1 MKGFIAFIVAFILG
15 WILLPISFIYSMLVN
30 IRNLNQFF
38 LNNAITLDIL
48 GNVNGE
54 LIERFVTKEKNTLFG
69 TRGVTISASLG
80 QLEYLKKLNKKGLF
94 LSKLLDLCFNQ
105 KHHCLSAYFDLLEK
119 NKQYN

>member
-1 MKGFIAFIVAFILG
+1 MKGFVAFVCAIVLG
-15 WILLPISFIYSMLVN
+15 IIWLPISFIYSMFVYHFSSN
-30 IRNLNQFF
+30 FF
-38 LNNAITLDIL
+38 LNNAITIDIL

-54 LIERFVTKEKNTLFG
+54 LLERLVTKEKNTLFG
-69 TRGVTISASLG
+69 KRGVTISASLG
-80 QLEYLKKLNKKGLF
+80 ELEYIGKLNKRGLF

>member
-1 MKGFIAFIVAFILG
+1 MKGFIAFVVAFALG
-15 WILLPISFIYSMLVN
+15 WILLPISFFYSMLVN

-48 GNVNGE
+48 CNVNGE

-69 TRGVTISASLG
+69 QKSVTISASLG

-119 NKQYN
+119 NKKYN